1 MTLEKSIRILALGDG
16 NFSFSLALAKQL
28 YDSGEFNQD
37 DHQLRPA
44 HMYLG
49 LGVSDI
55 HNVKIQ
61 MICTSFDSRAEVLEK
76 YPESDGILRRLSGYK
91 DVQVLHQINAW
102 NLDGHFPDQK
112 FDIIYWNHP
121 HLGTENFHLHRFL
134 LAHFLHSAKNALSDG
149 QKTLSGQQDQSCLY
163 AFNPCIIIS
172 LVSGQERRWHL
183 VSDDAVTTTP
193 QRLNL
198 RLAEILPCIESDY
211 EGYICKRNK
220 NGQSF
225 KNQHTIKH
233 TRQEMKSFTYRFT
246 RNDAFIDKQSTDL
259 DSKLQSLSLHS
270 DIVDR
275 NRVTLEDIVSEQIS
289 STVTT
294 QQVGKVKDDYSIT
307 KEVLYNPVKYVKD
320 RTRKRQ
326 QKKALEKTMGEVEDT
341 PHVWKCPDCQK
352 SYKSL
357 RAIRMHHLSIHG
369 QQSDKD
375 PQDHTEL
382 FKCLSDGCSKVFKRI
397 EDLRQHILYKH
408 QKLSNEEL
416 AQIHS
421 TQSDLSGDAQMTLKV
436 PDVVV
441 VEADKE
447 TLQQGYQYEPCPICG
462 QAVKITGDSK
472 DDDSKD
478 GQSSGYKLHL
488 EYLKPLIGMRMR
500 CPNASTSCTSTKSF
514 MDTRALEQHF
524 RQCRARAKK
533 IKSEQYSEFQ
543 L

>member
-37 DHQLRPA
+37 DQQLRPA
-44 HMYLG
+44 HSTG
-49 LGVSDI
+49 
-55 HNVKIQ
+55 
-61 MICTSFDSRAEVLEK
+61 K

-102 NLDGHFPDQK
+102 NLNGHFPDQK

-134 LAHFLHSAKNALSDG
+134 LAHFLHSAKNALTDG
-149 QKTLSGQQDQSCLY
+149 DKTLSGQQDQSNVH

-183 VSDDAVTTTP
+183 VSDDNAVTTTP

-233 TRQEMKSFTYRFT
+233 TRQDMKSFTYRFT

-259 DSKLQSLSLHS
+259 ESKLQSLSLHS
-270 DIVDR
+270 DYVNR
-275 NRVTLEDIVSEQIS
+275 NRVTLEDIVSQQIS
-289 STVTT
+289 STVIT
-294 QQVGKVKDDYSIT
+294 QQVGKVKDDSSIT

-326 QKKALEKTMGEVEDT
+326 QKKALEQTMGEVEDM

-369 QQSDKD
+369 QQSDQQSKD
-375 PQDHTEL
+375 SSLQ
-382 FKCLSDGCSKVFKRI
+382 FKCQADGCSKAFKRI
-397 EDLRQHILYKH
+397 EDLRQHTLYKH

-421 TQSDLSGDAQMTLKV
+421 TQSDLSGDAQMTLKD

-441 VEADKE
+441 VEADKD
-447 TLQQGYQYEPCPICG
+447 TPQQGYQYEPCSICG

-472 DDDSKD
+472 NDEDSKD

-500 CPNASTSCTSTKSF
+500 CPNASTSCTTTKSF
-514 MDTRALEQHF
+514 MDTRALEQHY
-524 RQCRARAKK
+524 RQCRARVKL
-533 IKSEQYSEFQ
+533 IKSEQCSEYK
-543 L
+543 

>member
-16 NFSFSLALAKQL
+16 NFSFSLALAKQI
-28 YDSGEFNQD
+28 YDCGEFNED
-37 DHQLRPA
+37 DQLRPA
-44 HMYLG
+44 HKYLG
-49 LGVSDI
+49 LDSSDI
-55 HNVKIQ
+55 HIVKIQ
-61 MICTSFDSRAEVLEK
+61 MVCTSFDSRAEVLEK

-134 LAHFLHSAKNALSDG
+134 LAHFLHSAKNALSDSDN
-149 QKTLSGQQDQSCLY
+149 TPSGYQDQSNSH

-183 VSDDAVTTTP
+183 VSDDSSVTTTP

-246 RNDAFIDKQSTDL
+246 RIDGSIHEYSTDL
-259 DSKLQSLSLHS
+259 DSKLQSLSLDS
-270 DIVDR
+270 DFFDPVSVTQDT
-275 NRVTLEDIVSEQIS
+275 NRYKLSSAVTDQQI
-289 STVTT
+289 
-294 QQVGKVKDDYSIT
+294 GKVIGDSSIT

-320 RTRKRQ
+320 RTRKLQ
-326 QKKALEKTMGEVEDT
+326 QKKAQEKTTGEVEDT

-369 QQSDKD
+369 LQSNKD
-375 PQDHTEL
+375 PQDRTES
-382 FKCLSDGCSKVFKRI
+382 FKCQADGCSKVFKRF
-397 EDLRQHILYKH
+397 EDLRQHTLYKH
-408 QKLSNEEL
+408 QKLSSEEL

-421 TQSDLSGDAQMTLKV
+421 NQSDLSGDAQMTLNV

-441 VEADKE
+441 VEANKDP
-447 TLQQGYQYEPCPICG
+447 QQRGYQYEPCSICG

-472 DDDSKD
+472 GDDDSKY

-500 CPNASTSCTSTKSF
+500 CPNASSSCTSTKSF
-514 MDTRALEQHF
+514 MDTRALEQHY
-524 RQCRARAKK
+524 RQCRARAKQ
-533 IKSEQYSEFQ
+533 IESEQYSI
-543 L
+543 